1 MTIQS
6 ILEQL
11 ENSDKPVAKSFHT
24 EDNFKV
30 LIFGFKKGMKLEDH
44 KAYHPT
50 KLLVIS
56 GDIMYHQNQKET
68 RLKQY
73 EEIDIPAEVTHSIGA
88 IDDSLVLLTQAD
100 SKNS

>member
-1 MTIQS
+1 MTIQT

-11 ENSDKPVAKSFHT
+11 EDSDRPVAKSFHT
-24 EDNFKV
+24 EDQFKV

-44 KAYHPT
+44 KAHHPT

-56 GDIMYHQNQKET
+56 GDIMYHQNKKET

-73 EEIDIPAEVTHSIGA
+73 DEIDIPAEVPHSLGA
-88 IDDSLVLLTQAD
+88 IDDSLVLLTQGE
-100 SKNS
+100 

>member
-6 ILEQL
+6 ILNQL
-11 ENSDKPVAKSFHT
+11 EDSRNPVAKSFHT
-24 EDNFKV
+24 QGQFKV
-30 LIFGFKKGMKLEDH
+30 LIFGFKKGMKLQDH
-44 KAYHPT
+44 KSHHPT

-73 EEIDIPAEVTHSIGA
+73 DEIDIPAEITHSVGA
-88 IDDSLVLLTQAD
+88 IDDSLVLLTQGE
-100 SKNS
+100 

>member
-6 ILEQL
+6 ILQQL

-24 EDNFKV
+24 EDDFKV
-30 LIFGFKKGMKLEDH
+30 LIFGFKKGMRLEDH
-44 KAYHPT
+44 RAYHPT

-68 RLKQY
+68 RLQQY
-73 EEIDIPAEVTHSIGA
+73 DEIEIPAEVTHSVGA
-88 IDDSLVLLTQAD
+88 IDDSLVLLTQGD
-100 SKNS
+100 SQD

>member
-1 MTIQS
+1 MTIQT
-6 ILEQL
+6 ILDQL
-11 ENSDKPVAKSFHT
+11 EESDRPVAKSFHT
-24 EDNFKV
+24 EDQFKV

-44 KAYHPT
+44 KAHQPT

-73 EEIDIPAEVTHSIGA
+73 DEIDIPAEVPHSVGA
-88 IDDSLVLLTQAD
+88 IDDSLVLLTQGE
-100 SKNS
+100 